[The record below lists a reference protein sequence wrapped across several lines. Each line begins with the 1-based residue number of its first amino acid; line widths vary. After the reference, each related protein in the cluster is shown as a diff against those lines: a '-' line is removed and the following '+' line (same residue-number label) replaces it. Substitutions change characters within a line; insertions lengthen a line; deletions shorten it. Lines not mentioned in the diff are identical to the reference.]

1 MVSDALAHVL
11 RSGRDALNAQFAAAR
26 RLYPELDG
34 GAFRAFL
41 ESTVDPLA
49 QAAAAARPD
58 RLADVVTAAYELG
71 LELVG
76 KRLAGPASRHAVVES
91 GWRAVV
97 SAAAPLVAESPRR
110 VLASIANALHQL
122 ATTAGARPEQWLREL
137 PPLAARCPDVETL
150 LRLGQVLAW
159 RAGLAHYRASALAAA
174 DSLPEAL
181 ALAAVGGAGSW
192 AAVGARLADDPW
204 FVPSRAA
211 GNDRERTIVYA
222 VGAFRG
228 FGGVFSR
235 PPRIARRAGQLI
247 VTSGDEA
254 WLLTADAFGATFHRA
269 GGEERA
275 AGASAAAPPPALPPD
290 VRVAD
295 GMLTLRGHTF
305 AAPLCGEVTSV
316 SDDPTTLALTSSSS
330 HHVALVARTA
340 LP

>member
-1 MVSDALAHVL
+1 MVSDPLAHVL

-26 RLYPELDG
+26 RLYPELDAA
-34 GAFRAFL
+34 AFRAFL
-41 ESTVDPLA
+41 ETTVDPLA
-49 QAAAAARPD
+49 QATIAARPD
-58 RLADVVTAAYELG
+58 RLADVVMAAYELG

-76 KRLAGPASRHAVVES
+76 KRLVGPVSPHAVGES
-91 GWRAVV
+91 GWRAVA

-122 ATTAGARPEQWLREL
+122 ATTPGGRPEQWLREL
-137 PPLAARCPDVETL
+137 PPLAAHCPDAETL
-150 LRLGQVLAW
+150 LRLGQILAW
-159 RAGLAHYRASALAAA
+159 RSGLAHYRASALAVA

-181 ALAAVGGAGSW
+181 ALAAVGGSGSW
-192 AAVGARLADDPW
+192 AAVRARLADDPW
-204 FVPSRAA
+204 FLPSLAA
-211 GNDRERTIVYA
+211 GDETERTIVHA

-235 PPRIARRAGQLI
+235 PPRIARRAAQLI

-269 GGEERA
+269 GGEGRA
-275 AGASAAAPPPALPPD
+275 ATSAAAPAPTLPSD

-295 GMLTLRGHTF
+295 GALTLRGHTF
-305 AAPLCGEVTSV
+305 AAPVCGEVTSV
-316 SDDPTTLALTSSSS
+316 SDDPTTLAITSSLS
-330 HHVALVARTA
+330 HSVALVARTA